1 MKKLHRYYLLIKLF
15 PWFKFLKA
23 QNSKSDII
31 IWIFPSFPK
40 NIFSYI
46 SSSMFVKDLATIN
59 YHIKNKIPFKIVFGK
74 NIGKYNNKKIYF
86 SLGQYFNFHGF
97 KNHTSVVHY
106 LSNQLEQQGNIL
118 VPNSKE
124 ILYWENKLYM
134 HQKFDEL
141 GIKTPISE
149 ILLTNNLPNNNSL
162 NFPFLLKIPH
172 SASSAG
178 VFKIDNQLEL
188 YKLLS
193 ETFIADNPE
202 IIKQE
207 LLNIKKDLRVTLVGE
222 EIVLHYWRVNESKE
236 WKPTSTSHGSKVDFI
251 TFPEKWRTH
260 IVETFKKTGLSTG
273 AFDVTWQNDDLETE
287 PYFLEVSP
295 TYSPNPNTEPEK
307 YGVTYSQFKKKL
319 KLNNSYL
326 ESYIKLVFAITEK
339 HLNFLKEK

>member
-15 PWFKFLKA
+15 PWFKFFKT
-23 QNSKSDII
+23 QNSKSDTV

-40 NIFSYI
+40 SVFSYI
-46 SSSMFVKDLATIN
+46 SSSMFIKDLATIN
-59 YHIKNKIPFKIVFGK
+59 YHIKYEIPFKIAVGK
-74 NIGKYNNKKIYF
+74 NIGNYSNKKIYY
-86 SLGQYFNFHGF
+86 SLGQYFNVHGL
-97 KNHTSVVHY
+97 KNYTAVVHY
-106 LSNQLEQQGNIL
+106 LSNELEHQKNIL
-118 VPNSKE
+118 IPNSNE
-124 ILYWENKLYM
+124 LLYWENKLYM

-141 GIKTPISE
+141 GIKTPKSE
-149 ILLTNNLPNNNSL
+149 ILRTENLLTNNSL
-162 NFPFLLKIPH
+162 NFPFLLKTPH

-178 VFKIDNQLEL
+178 VFKIDNEIEL
-188 YKLLS
+188 NKLLNKA
-193 ETFIADNPE
+193 FIDNNPE

-260 IVETFKKTGLSTG
+260 IIETFKKTGLSTG

-339 HLNFLKEK
+339 HLNHLKDK